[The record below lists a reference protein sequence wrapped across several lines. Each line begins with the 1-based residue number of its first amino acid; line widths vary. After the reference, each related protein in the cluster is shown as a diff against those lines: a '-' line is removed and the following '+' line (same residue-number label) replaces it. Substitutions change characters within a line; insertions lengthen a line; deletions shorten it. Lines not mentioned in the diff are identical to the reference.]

1 MFSLITNKTC
11 FSMKFVHIRR
21 HIGESGTLRNSF
33 DLSQTKHVSENV
45 VSLLNVAIHF
55 VKVNHKS
62 CNSKLELYYI
72 FGSCVTIKIL
82 YELYYNMR
90 VSKRNRRKNVF

>member
-1 MFSLITNKTC
+1 
-11 FSMKFVHIRR
+11 MKFVHIRR

-62 CNSKLELYYI
+62 ASLSSII
-72 FGSCVTIKIL
+72 FSV
-82 YELYYNMR
+82 Y
-90 VSKRNRRKNVF
+90 V